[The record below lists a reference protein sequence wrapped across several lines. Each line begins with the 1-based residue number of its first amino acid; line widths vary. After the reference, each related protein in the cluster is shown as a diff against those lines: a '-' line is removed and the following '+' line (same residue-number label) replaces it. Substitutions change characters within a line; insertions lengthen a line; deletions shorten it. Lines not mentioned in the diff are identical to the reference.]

1 VSCGKIPDVQRTWQL
16 SRVIASGLVAAAV
29 LGACSD
35 TTVKVP
41 EPGAIAI
48 PTFQTLPDDL
58 YRSPQLR
65 ALQPRDTAGLEVD
78 DEESAAADLL
88 PAALAALQAS
98 DDAPTKLSRLLI
110 YNGYVDFTYEQN
122 GINGRSVSATY
133 RPDDDMYFGTPT
145 YDDTPTFAIDM
156 IDPVVPADLVEAIE
170 RQVPNG
176 KVNSLRLDI
185 SSSYDFGLVW
195 NISVVDARGSLATVF
210 ADLDGA
216 IVAVDLT

>member
-1 VSCGKIPDVQRTWQL
+1 M
-16 SRVIASGLVAAAV
+16 AAV
-29 LGACSD
+29 VGLGACSD
-35 TTVKVP
+35 TTVHLP
-41 EPGAIAI
+41 APGVIPI
-48 PTFQTLPDDL
+48 PTFQTVPDDL
-58 YRSPQLR
+58 SRSPQLQ
-65 ALQPRDTAGLEVD
+65 ALRPRDTAGIELE
-78 DEESAAADLL
+78 DEGVAADLV
-88 PAALAALQAS
+88 PAALAALAAS
-98 DDAPTKLSRLLI
+98 DDAPKKLSRLAI
-110 YNGYVDFTYEQN
+110 YADSVDFTYEQN

-156 IDPVVPADLVEAIE
+156 IDPVVPADLVVAIE